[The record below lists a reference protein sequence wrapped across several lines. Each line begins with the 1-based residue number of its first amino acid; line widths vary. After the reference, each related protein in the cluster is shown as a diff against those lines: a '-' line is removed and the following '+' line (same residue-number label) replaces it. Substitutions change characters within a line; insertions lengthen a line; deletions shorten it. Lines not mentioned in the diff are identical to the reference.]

1 MSSLPDWCRDE
12 WREQGSNPIFPRL
25 DFHPSHGTTLSPQL
39 PPPMASWRQVLG
51 FFSIWRLLQST
62 SVKKTTTLFLLPLF
76 FQVRGS
82 ERKETITQG
91 WNRQSCPACMRERG
105 SDPAMDT
112 QKHNIPGNSWEW
124 PKKKWHPHQLQRH
137 QKYVQRVNKSFQVG
151 TPRDSH
157 NLRSSD
163 PQRFTSWVVS
173 GSRGGA
179 LFFIELW
186 CHRCSNL

>member
-1 MSSLPDWCRDE
+1 M
-12 WREQGSNPIFPRL
+12 REENRGLIPSFPGL
-25 DFHPSHGTTLSPQL
+25 TSTPHMEPLCPPNSH
-39 PPPMASWRQVLG
+39 PPMASWRQVLG

-91 WNRQSCPACMRERG
+91 WNRQSCPACTRERG

-124 PKKKWHPHQLQRH
+124 PKKKWHPHQLQWR
-137 QKYVQRVNKSFQVG
+137 QKYVQRVNESFQVG
-151 TPRDSH
+151 TPQGTQLEI
-157 NLRSSD
+157 LRSSKIY
-163 PQRFTSWVVS
+163 FLGCVWLCTAS
-173 GSRGGA
+173 GGP
-179 LFFIELW
+179 LFFVERW
-186 CHRCSNL
+186 CHRCSKL